1 MELAFASKKKENWN
15 EGDIKALYINQ
26 VQLLSEV
33 RQKLFSAESKL
44 STAKTNAFFLKIE
57 REELT
62 SALLKLTAETNTDY
76 LKLEREERTSAL
88 LKLTEEL
95 SMEEERV
102 KTLTLERDQCHDAQ
116 SVVETELLK
125 MEAEK
130 EEAHV
135 TFKVINDRYDA
146 AKKEFDRKSNHIL
159 MLVRKYW
166 DIFTFYLT

>member
-1 MELAFASKKKENWN
+1 MH
-15 EGDIKALYINQ
+15 
-26 VQLLSEV
+26 
-33 RQKLFSAESKL
+33 
-44 STAKTNAFFLKIE
+44 FFLKIE

-116 SVVETELLK
+116 SAVETELSK

-159 MLVRKYW
+159 MLVKK
-166 DIFTFYLT
+166 